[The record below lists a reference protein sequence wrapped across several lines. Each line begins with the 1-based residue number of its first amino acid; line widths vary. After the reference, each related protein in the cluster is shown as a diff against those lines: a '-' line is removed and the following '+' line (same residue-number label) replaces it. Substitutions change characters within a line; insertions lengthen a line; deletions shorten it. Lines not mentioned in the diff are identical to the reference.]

1 MDALEATTLEL
12 VQLRQGPGPQL
23 QSFLNDL
30 TINGQECSYR
40 TTTLQYYDTNKDYTD
55 MQSVVDT
62 VQERINGRLESP
74 TDPTRGILQANRI
87 FDLKEWPQNRQDL
100 SGFGNDQLQVLVD
113 HFEDFLE
120 NMHCQRN
127 QILQEWTLAKANLG
141 NRLLNRQA
149 QDLSICSLFRGNNV
163 GFKNLLMLIEI
174 ILVIPVSGAVCERGF
189 SCVKRIKSDWRSR
202 LISQMM
208 NHLMT
213 VSIEGPSLDDYNA
226 ERVIQLW
233 YHTGQRQRRPQFVE
247 DHDNDKDGEDALLN
261 FMLAHDP
268 QAVLQN

>member
-1 MDALEATTLEL
+1 
-12 VQLRQGPGPQL
+12 
-23 QSFLNDL
+23 
-30 TINGQECSYR
+30 
-40 TTTLQYYDTNKDYTD
+40 
-55 MQSVVDT
+55 
-62 VQERINGRLESP
+62 
-74 TDPTRGILQANRI
+74 
-87 FDLKEWPQNRQDL
+87 
-100 SGFGNDQLQVLVD
+100 
-113 HFEDFLE
+113 
-120 NMHCQRN
+120 
-127 QILQEWTLAKANLG
+127 
-141 NRLLNRQA
+141 
-149 QDLSICSLFRGNNV
+149 
-163 GFKNLLMLIEI
+163 MLIEI

-233 YHTGQRQRRPQFVE
+233 YHTGQRQRRSQFVE
-247 DHDNDKDGEDALLN
+247 DHDNDEDGEDALLN